1 MAFYDAKHKGSRS
14 NRRDTLE
21 HVAVWEIHPVMA
33 LTVLP
38 NTASR

>member
-1 MAFYDAKHKGSRS
+1 MAFYDVKHQGSKP
-14 NRRDTLE
+14 NKRDTVE

-38 NTASR
+38 NTATH